1 MPRRSSRR
9 VGSRALALISVAIGA
24 QLGAGEIASA
34 AGDAAPPPGQGGPS
48 VTQQLA
54 AAQATAPDPAAD
66 PAAATVS
73 AAPTP
78 PTSAPAPTASSSV
91 TISRAKASSTRLVS
105 IIDFAFDPTALSVK
119 LGDTVQWI
127 NNGTAEEGHNVIGDG
142 LSSPVLHTG
151 ESYSFTFTAAGTYDY
166 ICTIHPKMTGTVEVI
181 DPNADDPKPKK
192 SSSSKRGGNSSAGAS
207 ADGNGTSG
215 ASGASGSA
223 TGSGSESAAVRS
235 ADAAGTS
242 GSLPSTGSRSVGLAL
257 AGLVLLAL
265 GVALRTVE
273 ARRLGRRS

>member
-9 VGSRALALISVAIGA
+9 VGSRALALIVVAIGA

-34 AGDAAPPPGQGGPS
+34 AGDAAPPPGQSGPS
-48 VTQQLA
+48 VTEQLA
-54 AAQATAPDPAAD
+54 VAQATTPDQTAN

-127 NNGTAEEGHNVIGDG
+127 NNGTADEGHNVIGDG

-151 ESYSFTFTAAGTYDY
+151 ESYGFTFTTAGTYDY

-181 DPNADDPKPKK
+181 DPNADEPTTTKKP
-192 SSSSKRGGNSSAGAS
+192 SRGKRGNSSAG
-207 ADGNGTSG
+207 TS
-215 ASGASGSA
+215 ASGGGSSGSTSASSSA
-223 TGSGSESAAVRS
+223 TGPGSESAAVGSR
-235 ADAAGTS
+235 DAAGTS
-242 GSLPSTGSRSVGLAL
+242 GSLPSTGSRSVNLAL
-257 AGLVLLAL
+257 AGLALLAL
-265 GVALRTVE
+265 GLALRGVD
-273 ARRLGRRS
+273 ARRLQRRS

>member
-9 VGSRALALISVAIGA
+9 VGSRALALIVVAIGA

-34 AGDAAPPPGQGGPS
+34 TADDTAPPPGQGDPS

-54 AAQATAPDPAAD
+54 AEGTTTPDPAID
-66 PAAATVS
+66 SAAATAS
-73 AAPTP
+73 AATA
-78 PTSAPAPTASSSV
+78 APAPPTASSSV
-91 TISRAKASSTRLVS
+91 TISRAKASSTTSVS
-105 IIDFAFDPTALSVK
+105 IVDFVFDPTALSVK

-127 NNGTAEEGHNVIGDG
+127 NNGTADEGHNVIGDG

-181 DPNADDPKPKK
+181 DPNADEPKPKK
-192 SSSSKRGGNSSAGAS
+192 KKKSGSKRGNSSAGAS
-207 ADGNGTSG
+207 ADGGGSSGT
-215 ASGASGSA
+215 SGASGSA
-223 TGSGSESAAVRS
+223 TGQGSESAAGRS

-242 GSLPSTGSRSVGLAL
+242 GSLPSTGSRSLSLGL
-257 AGLVLLAL
+257 AGLALLAL
-265 GVALRTVE
+265 GLALRTVE
-273 ARRLGRRS
+273 ISRLGRRS